1 MTERADV
8 ATVESSLRL
17 GGGIEPGERSQIVDR
32 WSKLDQRL
40 RSFRAEAVQ
49 LQLTVKE
56 RDTPSQRATVE
67 ARIAGLP
74 TVVATSDETSF
85 DQALNELRDDLIRQ
99 LTDAKNRQEPRNNRQ
114 LRDKG

>member
-1 MTERADV
+1 MDERAAV
-8 ATVESSLRL
+8 ATVDGTLRL
-17 GGGIEPGERSQIVDR
+17 AGGVEPGERDHIVDR
-32 WSKLDQRL
+32 WSKLDHRL

-56 RDTPSQRATVE
+56 RDTPSQRATLE
-67 ARIAGLP
+67 ARIAGRP
-74 TVVATSDETSF
+74 TVVATSHEPSF

-114 LRDKG
+114 LRGKG